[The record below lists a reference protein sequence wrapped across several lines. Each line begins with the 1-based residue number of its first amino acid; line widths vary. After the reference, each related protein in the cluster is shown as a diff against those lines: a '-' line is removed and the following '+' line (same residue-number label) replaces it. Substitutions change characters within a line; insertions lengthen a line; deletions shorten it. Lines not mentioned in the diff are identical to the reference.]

1 LVIFGQV
8 HQLNQHKHSMNLH
21 KRFIDLS
28 KPMELMS
35 TGTNPKLKV
44 LENIHLIAY
53 DFYGTLFISGVG
65 DIGVDDGLY
74 NTGILKHVLESSGI
88 TIVNEDA
95 ADKAF
100 HIYNQVVEE
109 YIKKAK
115 TSGIEYPEP
124 DIRSIWQSVL
134 SILRKNKLVQFR
146 ENSKLY
152 ESVSVEFEARMN
164 PVWPVP
170 GIVDTLV
177 YFKQSG
183 IKQGI
188 ISNSQ
193 FYTPIVLEALTGY
206 SLHELGFSEELLH
219 WSFEEKMKKPDLQF
233 YKNYID
239 KARNSYPD
247 IKPENM
253 LYIGNDM
260 LKDIYPAHTLGMKTA
275 LFAGDNR
282 SLKWR
287 RDDER
292 CKNLEPDLIVTNALQ
307 LKECVAMNG

>member
-1 LVIFGQV
+1 
-8 HQLNQHKHSMNLH
+8 
-21 KRFIDLS
+21 
-28 KPMELMS
+28 MELMS

-134 SILRKNKLVQFR
+134 SILRKNKLVRFR
-146 ENSKLY
+146 ESSKLY

-177 YFKQSG
+177 YFKLSG
-183 IKQGI
+183 MKQGI

-206 SLHELGFSEELLH
+206 SLQDLGFSEELLH
-219 WSFEEKMKKPDLQF
+219 WSYEEKMKKPALQF

-239 KARNSYPD
+239 KARNAYPD

-275 LFAGDNR
+275 LFAGDKR

-287 RDDER
+287 RNDER
-292 CKNLEPDLIVTNALQ
+292 CKNLEPDLILTNALQ